1 MYISEFS
8 NPITSFDFESSKYHL
23 MLASGVMNSEDI
35 EASEPIFNPQTTFG
49 ITKEKINLKQSRVRS
64 FIMSI
69 YIRMLAI
76 IPRINQFIFMY
87 LYIRFS

>member
-1 MYISEFS
+1 M
-8 NPITSFDFESSKYHL
+8 TSFDFESNKYHL

-69 YIRMLAI
+69 YIRMLAKYI

>member
-23 MLASGVMNSEDI
+23 MLASGVMNSEDT
-35 EASEPIFNPQTTFG
+35 EASEPIFNQQATFG
-49 ITKEKINLKQSRVRS
+49 ITKEKINLKQSRVES

-69 YIRMLAI
+69 DISMLSNSQSNHILYVYIL
-76 IPRINQFIFMY
+76 
-87 LYIRFS
+87 FS

>member
-1 MYISEFS
+1 M
-8 NPITSFDFESSKYHL
+8 TSFDFESNKYHL

-69 YIRMLAI
+69 YIRMLANYSE
-76 IPRINQFIFMY
+76 NQSIHIYVSVHTF
-87 LYIRFS
+87 LLRAP

>member
-1 MYISEFS
+1 M
-8 NPITSFDFESSKYHL
+8 TSFDFESNKYHL

-69 YIRMLAI
+69 YIRMLAKI
-76 IPRINQFIFMY
+76 HYSENQSIHIYVSVHTF
-87 LYIRFS
+87 LLRAP